1 MPHFPK
7 PFFRKPRNCWCV
19 QIAGKQVNLGPD
31 KEAAF
36 QRYHELMQ
44 TSPSAPVLAA
54 TPKCPTVPEI
64 ADAFLDWVKQERAA
78 KTFEWYQSRLQ
89 EFCLRHPDLKVNDLK
104 PFHVQEWVNSRK
116 GLSQT
121 TRRNLVRSVKTCLTW
136 AVRQGYIEKNPIAL
150 LQVPSAEH
158 REVTV
163 SPDEFQQLISAIP
176 DGSFRDLVNITWETG
191 CRPQESLRVEARHVD
206 LERRRWVFPKTEA
219 KGKKK
224 PRIVYLTDTA
234 LEVTTRL
241 MKDNPTGPLFRNSK
255 GEPWTKDAVNCAFTR
270 VRIRMGK
277 AIQQNQSTPPI
288 PKHSV
293 RTTRARS
300 QAKAA
305 KKRREIALYAPRYSL
320 YALRHAWAT
329 RALESGLDGLT
340 VAILMGHSDP
350 STLAR
355 VYQHL
360 SHNPEHLL
368 AQARKATPPASA

>member
-1 MPHFPK
+1 M
-7 PFFRKPRNCWCV
+7 
-19 QIAGKQVNLGPD
+19 QIAGKQVSLGRD
-31 KEAAF
+31 REAAF
-36 QRYHELMQ
+36 RHYYELMQ
-44 TSPSAPVLAA
+44 TSPSDPVPAA

-89 EFCLRHPDLKVNDLK
+89 EFCQRLPDLKVNDLK

-163 SPDEFQQLISAIP
+163 PPDEFQQLISAIP
-176 DGSFRDLVNITWETG
+176 DGSFRDLVIITWETG

-234 LEVTTRL
+234 LEITTRL
-241 MKDNPTGPLFRNSK
+241 MKDNPTGPLFRHSK
-255 GEPWTKDAVNCAFTR
+255 VEPWTKDAVNCAFTR

-277 AIQQNQSTPPI
+277 AIQQNQSTPTI
-288 PKHSV
+288 PKHSA

-305 KKRREIALYAPRYSL
+305 KKRREIALFAPRYSL

-329 RALESGLDGLT
+329 RALESGLDGLS